1 MEAEAPD
8 LKSFIQQEFQKQSL
22 LLLGLSDDVKA
33 LFVDFSALYHPLQG
47 GSRWPSEGLPASP
60 GPKPHSTRV
69 EEKVMA
75 PDQEEQHPDDVR
87 MSGHRLNRGSVQSTG
102 SMQSAGGQV
111 RAASVSHTRTTSHNH
126 HWDHNIQLQFAEK
139 KNKDQAKIQD
149 PTVEGSSNSLKYTSC
164 FMVKGQQFVASNAF
178 NYTILFLILLN
189 LVLLGIEVDLASGM
203 PYGES
208 PAWFA
213 EINLLVVGIFCFEVI
228 AKIFFFGIRHFF
240 CGREPWW
247 NIFDFMVVLL
257 SVLEVLI
264 EFFIQITT
272 SEMDTSN
279 LRVMRFVRVARTL
292 RGVRVIRL
300 LRYIGSL
307 RTIMFSIVSTLGSLF
322 WTLILLL
329 MLWYCFSVII
339 TQSVADYCRLNFL
352 LDNNDTCPL
361 ELTRHWSSVAESML
375 TLFLAITGG
384 LSWSDALFPLRSV
397 GFTPFISLCVYIV
410 ITVFAVLN
418 VVTGVFCNT
427 AIESAGADREIA
439 IMKQMKKQDQQMETL
454 REIFEEIDID
464 CSSQINLAELKDA
477 LRSAKLRTFMNS
489 LGISTEDVWTL
500 FMTVDTDGSGEI
512 SLDEFVHGCMQ
523 LQGPAKGLQ
532 VARMSYENTVM
543 RAEMKKIREDVLH
556 FQTEMIRASQTRG
569 RPLSIQTGSP
579 TSPMISG

>member
-1 MEAEAPD
+1 
-8 LKSFIQQEFQKQSL
+8 
-22 LLLGLSDDVKA
+22 
-33 LFVDFSALYHPLQG
+33 
-47 GSRWPSEGLPASP
+47 
-60 GPKPHSTRV
+60 
-69 EEKVMA
+69 
-75 PDQEEQHPDDVR
+75 
-87 MSGHRLNRGSVQSTG
+87 
-102 SMQSAGGQV
+102 
-111 RAASVSHTRTTSHNH
+111 
-126 HWDHNIQLQFAEK
+126 
-139 KNKDQAKIQD
+139 
-149 PTVEGSSNSLKYTSC
+149 
-164 FMVKGQQFVASNAF
+164 
-178 NYTILFLILLN
+178 
-189 LVLLGIEVDLASGM
+189 
-203 PYGES
+203 
-208 PAWFA
+208 
-213 EINLLVVGIFCFEVI
+213 
-228 AKIFFFGIRHFF
+228 
-240 CGREPWW
+240 
-247 NIFDFMVVLL
+247 
-257 SVLEVLI
+257 
-264 EFFIQITT
+264 
-272 SEMDTSN
+272 
-279 LRVMRFVRVARTL
+279 MRFVRVARTL

-307 RTIMFSIVSTLGSLF
+307 RTIVARWSIRWLSGRSGVVFLSLMFSIVSTLGSLF

-329 MLWYCFSVII
+329 MLWYCFSAAWSMHRVSAVII

-352 LDNNDTCPL
+352 LDNNDT
-361 ELTRHWSSVAESML
+361 HWSSVAESML
-375 TLFLAITGG
+375 TLFLAITGPVPTRRSRGG

-439 IMKQMKKQDQQMETL
+439 IMKQMKKLDQQMETL

-556 FQTEMIRASQTRG
+556 FQTVPWALKGARFA
-569 RPLSIQTGSP
+569 
-579 TSPMISG
+579 